1 MEQIIASVIEKSLI
15 GGAFVYMLHY
25 FLTQFSAS
33 LEKVTTTLED
43 VSNAMK
49 MMNARMQSVE
59 QRIERL
65 EEKE

>member
-1 MEQIIASVIEKSLI
+1 MEQIIAGVIEKSLI
-15 GGAFVYMLHY
+15 GGAFVYMLHH
-25 FLTQFSAS
+25 FLTQFSTS

-59 QRIERL
+59 KRIERL